1 MLPLE
6 LLGAGMLG
14 TGFQVAGMLQPH
26 AYNNYLL
33 VL

>member
-1 MLPLE
+1 MPTLE

-14 TGFQVAGMLQPH
+14 TGFQVAGMLQLH
-26 AYNNYLL
+26 AYNNCLL